1 MDCCKVFVR
10 YITGVLGHNKR
21 HSRGIPGGYD
31 AEHYNTETIHY
42 RRLPAGEET
51 VQTKVLVIDD
61 DIEMTDLL
69 RIILVPEHF
78 EVTTANSGTKGV
90 ELSRQIKPDVIILD
104 LLMPV
109 IDGWQVCR
117 EIRKFSQVPIIILSA
132 VNKPGMVAH
141 ALDEGADDFL
151 LKPVPSGVLIAHINK
166 FTRRINTGCIIQHP
180 KIDTLL

>member
-1 MDCCKVFVR
+1 
-10 YITGVLGHNKR
+10 
-21 HSRGIPGGYD
+21 
-31 AEHYNTETIHY
+31 
-42 RRLPAGEET
+42 

-78 EVTTANSGTKGV
+78 EVTTANSGIKGV
-90 ELSRQIKPDVIILD
+90 ELTRQIKPDVIILD

-132 VNKPGMVAH
+132 VNKPGMVAR
-141 ALDEGADDFL
+141 AIDEGADDFL

-166 FTRRINTGCIIQHP
+166 FTRRINTGCLMRHP
-180 KIDTLL
+180 KIDTPL

>member
-1 MDCCKVFVR
+1 
-10 YITGVLGHNKR
+10 
-21 HSRGIPGGYD
+21 
-31 AEHYNTETIHY
+31 
-42 RRLPAGEET
+42 

-78 EVTTANSGTKGV
+78 EVTTANSGIKGI
-90 ELSRQIKPDVIILD
+90 ELSRQIEPDVIILD

-132 VNKPGMVAH
+132 VNKPGMVAR
-141 ALDEGADDFL
+141 AIDEGADDFL

-166 FTRRINTGCIIQHP
+166 FTRRINTGCLIQHP
-180 KIDTLL
+180 KIDTFL

>member
-1 MDCCKVFVR
+1 M
-10 YITGVLGHNKR
+10 
-21 HSRGIPGGYD
+21 
-31 AEHYNTETIHY
+31 
-42 RRLPAGEET
+42 
-51 VQTKVLVIDD
+51 QTKVLVIDD

-78 EVTTANSGTKGV
+78 EVKTANSGIKGI
-90 ELSRQIKPDVIILD
+90 ELSHQNKPDVIILD

-132 VNKPGMVAH
+132 VNKPGMVAR
-141 ALDEGADDFL
+141 AIDEGADDFL

-166 FTRRINTGCIIQHP
+166 FARRINTGRLIQHP
-180 KIDTLL
+180 KIDSFL

>member
-1 MDCCKVFVR
+1 
-10 YITGVLGHNKR
+10 
-21 HSRGIPGGYD
+21 
-31 AEHYNTETIHY
+31 
-42 RRLPAGEET
+42 

-78 EVTTANSGTKGV
+78 EVTTANSGIKGI
-90 ELSRQIKPDVIILD
+90 ELSHQKKPDVIILD

-132 VNKPGMVAH
+132 VNKPGMVTRAI
-141 ALDEGADDFL
+141 DEGADDFL

-166 FTRRINTGCIIQHP
+166 FARRNNTGFLIQHP
-180 KIDTLL
+180 KIDTFL

>member
-1 MDCCKVFVR
+1 
-10 YITGVLGHNKR
+10 L
-21 HSRGIPGGYD
+21 
-31 AEHYNTETIHY
+31 
-42 RRLPAGEET
+42 
-51 VQTKVLVIDD
+51 QTKVLVIDD

-78 EVTTANSGTKGV
+78 EVTTANSGMKGI
-90 ELSRQIKPDVIILD
+90 EQSRKIRPDVIILD

-132 VNKPGMVAH
+132 VNKPGMVAR

-151 LKPVPSGVLIAHINK
+151 LKPVPSGVLVAHINK
-166 FTRRINTGCIIQHP
+166 FTRRINTECLTQHP
-180 KIDTLL
+180 KMDSYL